1 MSTRPS
7 AAADATTTRCY
18 GAARAM
24 WGAMCDV
31 RWTLMTSLARSPP
44 SPPHPPCV
52 ALRASFLR
60 ARRFDVE
67 KAKQMLLDCEQWRRD
82 FGVDDL
88 VA

>member
-1 MSTRPS
+1 MD
-7 AAADATTTRCY
+7 ADDISCSVSSLTAPTAVRR
-18 GAARAM
+18 AARRA
-24 WGAMCDV
+24 
-31 RWTLMTSLARSPP
+31 P
-44 SPPHPPCV
+44 
-52 ALRASFLR
+52 RASFLR

>member
-1 MSTRPS
+1 MI
-7 AAADATTTRCY
+7 
-18 GAARAM
+18 
-24 WGAMCDV
+24 
-31 RWTLMTSLARSPP
+31 SPAP
-44 SPPHPPCV
+44 SPLCAHRPTCY
-52 ALRASFLR
+52 ASRNSFLR